1 MQLNGINIQPK
12 IGSEFQTQYG
22 EGNTVNAASTMQQAA
37 SPSAQ
42 MYNNQA
48 RINQTINPE
57 KISEDFAK
65 YSNSQANLN
74 RLYHGI

>member
-12 IGSEFQTQYG
+12 IGSDFHTQYG
-22 EGNTVNAASTMQQAA
+22 EGNSVNAENTMQQAA
-37 SPSAQ
+37 SPTAQ
-42 MYNNQA
+42 NYISQV
-48 RINQTINPE
+48 RINQTANPD
-57 KISEDFAK
+57 KIAEDYSK

>member
-12 IGSEFQTQYG
+12 IGSDFQTQYG
-22 EGNTVNAASTMQQAA
+22 QGNTISAMNTMRQAS
-37 SPSAQ
+37 SPTAQ
-42 MYNNQA
+42 NYNNQE
-48 RINQTINPE
+48 RVNQNSNPD